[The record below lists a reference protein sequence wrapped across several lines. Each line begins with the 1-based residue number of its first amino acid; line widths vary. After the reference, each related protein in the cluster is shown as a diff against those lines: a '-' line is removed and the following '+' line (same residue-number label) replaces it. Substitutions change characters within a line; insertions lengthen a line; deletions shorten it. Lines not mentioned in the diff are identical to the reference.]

1 MSGYKNNLQRQKKGR
16 ILKFKPLTLKMYN
29 RRSQLNQTRWKNP
42 LMKKGLNLP
51 CSSESDC
58 SDLLGA
64 GLGLLLTGGGFG
76 RIGTIGFFCGGTEN
90 KT

>member
-1 MSGYKNNLQRQKKGR
+1 
-16 ILKFKPLTLKMYN
+16 
-29 RRSQLNQTRWKNP
+29 
-42 LMKKGLNLP
+42 MKKGLNLP